1 MKLMTIESTDQIK
14 VMRVNGAGF
23 SESCRGGSE
32 DASRLRTLRTRLET
46 DTSRYLNDRFGPSIF
61 LR

>member
-1 MKLMTIESTDQIK
+1 MTLESTVQKK
-14 VMRVNGAGF
+14 VMRVNGVGF

-32 DASRLRTLRTRLET
+32 DTSRLRTRLET